1 MVKGEGDNVTVTSA
15 SAVRSEQPGYL
26 NVDQERPPY
35 LWAAL
40 TAFVVLAIYLATLAP
55 TTAFWDTSEY
65 IAAAKVLGIPHPPGN
80 PLFVIL
86 AHTFGLLPL
95 AASYAVRINLFAA
108 VTSAAS
114 AGLWFLVAERWL
126 RGIVAPRWAR
136 YAAAFGGVLVG
147 ATSWTVW
154 NQSTVNEKVYTV
166 SLLSIALVMWL
177 VVRWGDDEPGTHRDR
192 WLVLIAYVL
201 ALTSTNHLMGVLALP
216 ALIVYV
222 LWTDWRT
229 VLRPWAIVTFFALLL
244 ALTGQ
249 GMAIFLALEHAF
261 TGEWRS
267 SVPTDVTGLI
277 LTVLMLNVVG
287 FAVYKNWRD
296 PLVYLGLTAV
306 VVGISLNYFWL
317 PLRAGQY
324 PPINEG
330 EPVGFLSQSLQDVL
344 NRVQYGKPPL
354 SQRQATFGAQLANFW
369 QYFSW
374 QFARDWGQLGRVA
387 TGLFT
392 VLGLTGLWELWKRDR
407 RAGIA
412 CVALLATLSL
422 GLVYYMNF
430 KYGFS
435 QYPGEPSLPRE
446 VRERDY
452 FFVGSFAVYGA
463 FVALGLGAVMRTV
476 VEFLRDRGTP
486 VSRWAMASPVLALA
500 LIPLLGNHVTASRA
514 HETIP
519 RDFAYDILQS
529 VEPYGILIT
538 AGDNDTF
545 PLWYAQEVEGIRRD
559 VTLANLSLMNTRWHL
574 RQLRRR
580 ETPAFDPSRAA
591 SLWKPTEE
599 PGLPLTD
606 SADAANK
613 ASDKWPRPTE
623 PVFSLTQAQLDSLP
637 EAMQVPAKGGIA
649 FDSLRLDF
657 GQDVLM
663 LQDLAS
669 IFLIRDN
676 LGKRP
681 VYFSWSDGGYP
692 DQTLGLSPYL
702 VSQGFVRKLM
712 SRPVVP
718 NDSIVLN
725 PSLGYLDVPRT
736 EKLLWD
742 VYHWRSAARPRPRG
756 WVDQPSG
763 SILQLYA
770 VVYGGAA
777 KSLAAAGQKAEA
789 ARADSVANAV
799 SRSLGRENQ
808 F

>member
-1 MVKGEGDNVTVTSA
+1 VSGERELNSEYDTSGA
-15 SAVRSEQPGYL
+15 
-26 NVDQERPPY
+26 RPPY
-35 LWAAL
+35 AWAVA
-40 TAFVVLAIYLATLAP
+40 TAVVVFLIYLATLAP

-108 VTSAAS
+108 LTSAAS

-126 RGIVAPRWAR
+126 RGIVPLRWAR

-177 VVRWGDDEPGTHRDR
+177 VVRWGDDVPGTHRDR

-216 ALIVYV
+216 ALAVYV

-229 VLRPWAIVTFFALLL
+229 VLRPWAIVTFYALLL
-244 ALTGQ
+244 AITGDWITMLQ
-249 GMAIFLALEHAF
+249 GGAHGGA
-261 TGEWRS
+261 
-267 SVPTDVTGLI
+267 LI
-277 LTVLMLNVVG
+277 LVSLIVLGYALW
-287 FAVYKNWRD
+287 KTPKD
-296 PLVYLGLTAV
+296 PLVYLGLAAV

-317 PLRAGQY
+317 PLRAAQF
-324 PPINEG
+324 PAINEG
-330 EPVGFLSQSLQDVL
+330 EPVGFLSQALQDVL
-344 NRVQYGKPPL
+344 NRVQYGKPAL
-354 SQRQATFGAQLANFW
+354 STRQASFGAQLANFW

-374 QFARDWGQLGRVA
+374 QFARDWGRWGGAA
-387 TGLFT
+387 TGIFT
-392 VLGLTGLWELWKRDR
+392 LLGLIGLWELWKKDR
-407 RAGIA
+407 RAGLAGI
-412 CVALLATLSL
+412 ALLATLSV

-435 QYPGEPSLPRE
+435 QYPGEPGLPRE

-452 FFVGSFAVYGA
+452 FFVGSFAIYGA
-463 FVALGLGAVMRTV
+463 FVALGFGAVMRGI
-476 VEFLRDRGTP
+476 VEFFRDKGTLT
-486 VSRWAMASPVLALA
+486 SRWAMASPLLALA
-500 LIPLLGNHVTASRA
+500 LVPLLGNRITASRA

-580 ETPAFDPSRAA
+580 ETPPFDPSKAA
-591 SLWKPTEE
+591 ALWKPREE
-599 PGLPLTD
+599 PGVPLTD
-606 SADAANK
+606 SATASSK
-613 ASDKWPRPTE
+613 AGSLWQRPKG
-623 PVFSLTQAQLDSLP
+623 PVLSLTEAQLDSLP
-637 EAMQVPAKGGIA
+637 EAMQVPDKGGVT
-649 FDSLRLDF
+649 FDSLKIEF

-676 LGKRP
+676 LGERP

-702 VSQGFVRKLM
+702 VSQGLVRKLM
-712 SRPVVP
+712 PKPVVP

-725 PSLGYLDVPRT
+725 PSLGYLDLPRT

-742 VYHWRSAARPRPRG
+742 VYHWKAAARTRPRG

-770 VVYGGAA
+770 IIYGGAA
-777 KSLAAAGQKAEA
+777 KSLQSAGQKTEA

-799 SRSLGRENQ
+799 SRSLGRGEP

>member
-1 MVKGEGDNVTVTSA
+1 
-15 SAVRSEQPGYL
+15 L
-26 NVDQERPPY
+26 
-35 LWAAL
+35 L
-40 TAFVVLAIYLATLAP
+40 TALVVFAIYLATLAP

-108 VTSAAS
+108 VTSAAA

-126 RGIVAPRWAR
+126 RGIVPQRWPR
-136 YAAAFGGVLVG
+136 YAAAFAGVLVG

-154 NQSTVNEKVYTV
+154 NQSTVNEKVYTL
-166 SLLSIALVMWL
+166 SLLSMALVMWL

-216 ALIVYV
+216 ALAVYV

-229 VLRPWAIVTFFALLL
+229 VLRPWAIVTFYALLL
-244 ALTGQ
+244 A
-249 GMAIFLALEHAF
+249 
-261 TGEWRS
+261 
-267 SVPTDVTGLI
+267 VTGKWIAMLHGG
-277 LTVLMLNVVG
+277 TVGIALLLLSL
-287 FAVYKNWRD
+287 AIIAYALWRTPRD
-296 PLVYLGLTAV
+296 PLVYLGLAAV
-306 VVGISLNYFWL
+306 VVGISLNYLWL
-317 PLRAGQY
+317 PLRAAQY

-330 EPVGFLSQSLQDVL
+330 EPVGFLSQALQDVL

-354 SQRQATFGAQLANFW
+354 SQRQASFTAQLANFW

-374 QFARDWGQLGRVA
+374 QFARDWGRVGAAA

-412 CVALLATLSL
+412 GVALLATLSL

-463 FVALGLGAVMRTV
+463 FVALGFGAVMRRI
-476 VEFLRDRGTP
+476 VEFLGDSGT
-486 VSRWAMASPVLALA
+486 STTRWAMASPILALA
-500 LIPLLGNHVTASRA
+500 LIPLLGNRITASRA
-514 HETIP
+514 HETTP

-580 ETPAFDPSRAA
+580 QTPQFDPSQAAALWKAA
-591 SLWKPTEE
+591 SVTPWRHPDT
-599 PGLPLTD
+599 
-606 SADAANK
+606 
-613 ASDKWPRPTE
+613 
-623 PVFSLTQAQLDSLP
+623 PVFSLTEAQLDSLP
-637 EAMQVPAKGGIA
+637 EAMQVPAQGGVA
-649 FDSLRLDF
+649 FDSLRIDF
-657 GQDVLM
+657 GQQDVLM
-663 LQDLAS
+663 LQDLAT

-712 SRPVVP
+712 PRPVVA

-725 PSLGYLDVPRT
+725 PTLGYLNLPRT

-742 VYHWRSAARPRPRG
+742 VYHWKSAARERPRG

-770 VVYGGAA
+770 VVYGGAS
-777 KSLAAAGQKAEA
+777 KTFAAAGQSAQA

-799 SRSLGRENQ
+799 TRNLNRGSP

>member
-1 MVKGEGDNVTVTSA
+1 VNATRDTGLTPNGA
-15 SAVRSEQPGYL
+15 A
-26 NVDQERPPY
+26 PPY
-35 LWAAL
+35 SWALL
-40 TAFVVLAIYLATLAP
+40 TAGIVLAIYIATLAP

-65 IAAAKVLGIPHPPGN
+65 IAAAKVLGIPDPPGN

-95 AASYAVRINLFAA
+95 ASEYAVRINLFAA
-108 VTSAAS
+108 VTSAAA

-126 RGIVAPRWAR
+126 RTVVPHRWAR

-177 VVRWGDDEPGTHRDR
+177 VVRWGDDAPGTHRDR

-216 ALIVYV
+216 ALAVYV

-244 ALTGQ
+244 AVS
-249 GMAIFLALEHAF
+249 
-261 TGEWRS
+261 GEWMAL
-267 SVPTDVTGLI
+267 VHGGTVG
-277 LTVLMLNVVG
+277 TVLIITSILVLG
-287 FAVYKNWRD
+287 YALWKTPRD
-296 PLVYLGLTAV
+296 PLVYLGLAAV
-306 VVGISLNYFWL
+306 VVGISLNYLWL
-317 PLRAGQY
+317 PMRAAQY

-330 EPVGFLSQSLQDVL
+330 EPVGFLSQALQDVL

-354 SQRQATFGAQLANFW
+354 SQRQATFTAQLANFW

-374 QFARDWGQLGRVA
+374 QFARDWGRLAGVGTA
-387 TGLFT
+387 IFT
-392 VLGLTGLWELWKRDR
+392 LLGLGGLASLWKNDR
-407 RAGIA
+407 RAGLA
-412 CVALLATLSL
+412 AVALLGTLSV

-452 FFVGSFAVYGA
+452 FFLASFAVFGA
-463 FVALGLGAVMRTV
+463 FVAVGLGALMQQIVL
-476 VEFLRDRGTP
+476 FLRDRGTP
-486 VSRWAMASPVLALA
+486 TSRWAVASPVLAVA
-500 LIPLLGNHVTASRA
+500 LVPLFGNRITASRA
-514 HETIP
+514 HETMP

-580 ETPAFDPSRAA
+580 ETPEFDPSRAA
-591 SLWKPTEE
+591 VLWKPRPAES
-599 PGLPLTD
+599 GVPLTD
-606 SADAANK
+606 STGKGGDQRIA
-613 ASDKWPRPTE
+613 WPLPSE
-623 PVFSLTQAQLDSLP
+623 PVLSLTEAQLDSLP
-637 EAMQVPAKGGIA
+637 EAMRVPENQAVSFGSLKLA
-649 FDSLRLDF
+649 FGD
-657 GQDVLM
+657 DVLL
-663 LQDLAS
+663 LQDLAT

-676 LGKRP
+676 MGKRP
-681 VYFSWSDGGYP
+681 IYFSWSDGGYP
-692 DQTLGLSPYL
+692 DQTLGLSEYL
-702 VSQGFVRKLM
+702 VSQGFVRKLV
-712 SRPVVP
+712 SKPVVP
-718 NDSIVLN
+718 SDSIVQ
-725 PSLGYLDVPRT
+725 SQGLGFVDLPRT

-742 VYHWRSAARPRPRG
+742 VYHWKSAARDRPRG
-756 WVDQPSG
+756 WVDMPSG
-763 SILQLYA
+763 SILQLYE
-770 VVYGGAA
+770 VIYGGAA
-777 KSLAAAGQKAEA
+777 KVFATAGQTALA
-789 ARADSVANAV
+789 TRADSVAKEVRQNL
-799 SRSLGRENQ
+799 SREPQ

>member
-1 MVKGEGDNVTVTSA
+1 LRISIPHPE
-15 SAVRSEQPGYL
+15 RSEGSIK
-26 NVDQERPPY
+26 PPY
-35 LWAAL
+35 HWAAL
-40 TAFVVLAIYLATLAP
+40 TALIVFAIYLASLAP

-126 RGIVAPRWAR
+126 RGIVPVRWAR
-136 YAAAFGGVLVG
+136 YAAAFAGVLVG

-154 NQSTVNEKVYTV
+154 NQSTVNEKVYTL
-166 SLLSIALVMWL
+166 SLLSMALVMWL

-216 ALIVYV
+216 ALAVYV

-229 VLRPWAIVTFFALLL
+229 VLRPWAVVTFYALLL
-244 ALTGQ
+244 ALTGDWIAMLQ
-249 GMAIFLALEHAF
+249 GGTA
-261 TGEWRS
+261 GG
-267 SVPTDVTGLI
+267 VLI
-277 LTVLMLNVVG
+277 LVTLVVLG
-287 FAVYKNWRD
+287 FALYKTPRD
-296 PLVYLGLTAV
+296 PLVYLGLAAV

-317 PLRAGQY
+317 PLRAAQY

-330 EPVGFLSQSLQDVL
+330 EPVGFLSQALQDVL

-354 SQRQATFGAQLANFW
+354 SQRQATFTAQLANFW

-374 QFARDWGQLGRVA
+374 QFARDWGRLGAAA
-387 TGLFT
+387 TGVFT

-412 CVALLATLSL
+412 GVALLATLTV
-422 GLVYYMNF
+422 GLVFYMNF

-452 FFVGSFAVYGA
+452 FFMGFFAVYGA
-463 FVALGLGAVMRTV
+463 FVALGFGAVMRRM

-486 VSRWAMASPVLALA
+486 ERRWVAASPVLALA
-500 LIPLLGNHVTASRA
+500 LIPLLGNRITASRA
-514 HETIP
+514 NETLP

-529 VEPYGILIT
+529 VDPYGILIT

-580 ETPAFDPSRAA
+580 ETPPFDPARAA
-591 SLWKPTEE
+591 ALWKPRPEE
-599 PGLPLTD
+599 SGVPLTD
-606 SADAANK
+606 SARVNDRPMWSA
-613 ASDKWPRPTE
+613 PTE
-623 PVFSLTQAQLDSLP
+623 PVFSLTEAQLDSLP
-637 EAMQVPAKGGIA
+637 EAMQVPAAGGVA
-649 FDSLRLDF
+649 FDSLRIDF

-663 LQDLAS
+663 LQDLAT

-681 VYFSWSDGGYP
+681 VFFSWSDGGYP

-712 SRPVVP
+712 PKPVVA

-725 PSLGYLDVPRT
+725 PSLGYMNLPRT

-742 VYHWRSAARPRPRG
+742 VYHWRSAARDRPRG

-770 VVYGGAA
+770 VVYGGAS
-777 KSLAAAGQKAEA
+777 KSFAAAGRPALA
-789 ARADSVANAV
+789 ARADSVSSAV
-799 SRSLGRENQ
+799 QKNLSREEM

>member
-1 MVKGEGDNVTVTSA
+1 MTDL
-15 SAVRSEQPGYL
+15 P
-26 NVDQERPPY
+26 QERPPY
-35 LWAAL
+35 LGAL
-40 TAFVVLAIYLATLAP
+40 ATFAVVLLIYVLTLAP
-55 TTAFWDTSEY
+55 TTAFWDASEY

-80 PLFVIL
+80 PLFIIL
-86 AHTFGLLPL
+86 AHTYGLLPL
-95 AASYAVRINLFAA
+95 ASEYAARINLFAA
-108 VTSAAS
+108 TTSAGA
-114 AGLWFLVAERWL
+114 AAFWFLVAERWL
-126 RGIVAPRWAR
+126 RGIVPHRWAR
-136 YAAAFGGVLVG
+136 YGAAFGGALTG
-147 ATSWTVW
+147 ATLWTVW
-154 NQSTVNEKVYTV
+154 NQSVVNEKVYTV
-166 SLLSIALVMWL
+166 SLLSIAVVMYL
-177 VVRWGDDEPGTHRDR
+177 VVRWGDDEPGPHRDR

-201 ALTSTNHLMGVLALP
+201 ALTATNHLMGFLALP
-216 ALIVYV
+216 ALAIYV
-222 LWTDWRT
+222 LWTDWR
-229 VLRPWAIVTFFALLL
+229 VVIRPWAVVTFFFLLL
-244 ALTGQ
+244 AVSGTWLDMIQGGAGSLGPILWLLTLGVI
-249 GMAIFLALEHAF
+249 GYAL
-261 TGEWRS
+261 WRS
-267 SVPTDVTGLI
+267 PG
-277 LTVLMLNVVG
+277 
-287 FAVYKNWRD
+287 D
-296 PLVYLGLTAV
+296 PLVYLGILAV
-306 VVGISLNYFWL
+306 VVGISLNYIWL
-317 PLRAGQY
+317 PMRAGQY

-330 EPVGFLSQSLQDVL
+330 EPVGFWSQALQDVL
-344 NRVQYGKPPL
+344 NRVQYGKP
-354 SQRQATFGAQLANFW
+354 SIFDRQAPFFSGQLATFGN
-369 QYFSW
+369 YFTW
-374 QFARDWGQLGRVA
+374 QFARGWGWFSWQA
-387 TGLFT
+387 TVFFGA
-392 VLGLTGLWELWKRDR
+392 LGLTGPPSLWKHDR
-407 RAGIA
+407 RAGLA
-412 CVALLATLSL
+412 AAALLGVLTV

-430 KYGFS
+430 KYGYS
-435 QYPGEPSLPRE
+435 QYPDQPSLPRE
-446 VRERDY
+446 VRQRDY
-452 FFVGSFAVYGA
+452 FFMGSFSAYGV
-463 FVALGLGAVMRTV
+463 FVALGLGSWMLAIAD
-476 VEFLRDRGTP
+476 FLGDR
-486 VSRWAMASPVLALA
+486 VRRRWAAASPVLLLA
-500 LIPLLGNHVTASRA
+500 LIPLLANGSSAGRA
-514 HETIP
+514 GETMA

-545 PLWYAQEVEGIRRD
+545 PLWYAQEVEGVRRD

-599 PGLPLTD
+599 PGVPLTD
-606 SADAANK
+606 SSGTGKKDPG
-613 ASDKWPRPTE
+613 KWPLPTE
-623 PVFSLTQAQLDSLP
+623 PVFSLSEVQLDSLP

-649 FDSLRLDF
+649 FGNLRLDF

-712 SRPVVP
+712 PKPVVP

-725 PSLGYLDVPRT
+725 PSLGYLDVART

-742 VYHWRSAARPRPRG
+742 VYHWRSAARQRPRG

-777 KSLAAAGQKAEA
+777 KWLAAPGQKAEA

-799 SRSLGRENQ
+799 SRSLGRSNP

>member
-1 MVKGEGDNVTVTSA
+1 MS
-15 SAVRSEQPGYL
+15 SERELRTEAGL
-26 NVDQERPPY
+26 AAEHPPY
-35 LWAAL
+35 LWAGL
-40 TAFVVLAIYLATLAP
+40 TTVVVLAIYLATLAP

-216 ALIVYV
+216 ALVVYV

-229 VLRPWAIVTFFALLL
+229 VLRPWAIVTFYALLL
-244 ALTGQ
+244 ALTG
-249 GMAIFLALEHAF
+249 
-261 TGEWRS
+261 EWIAMLH
-267 SVPTDVTGLI
+267 GGAAGGLLI
-277 LTVLMLNVVG
+277 LLTLGVLGYALW
-287 FAVYKNWRD
+287 KTPRD
-296 PLVYLGLTAV
+296 PLVYLGLLAV
-306 VVGISLNYFWL
+306 IVGISLNYFWL
-317 PLRAGQY
+317 PLRAAQY
-324 PPINEG
+324 PAINEG

-374 QFARDWGQLGRVA
+374 QFARDWGQLGAAA
-387 TGLFT
+387 TVLFT
-392 VLGLTGLWELWKRDR
+392 LLGLTGLWELWKRDR

-463 FVALGLGAVMRTV
+463 FVALGLGALMRGV

-486 VSRWAMASPVLALA
+486 VSRWAMASPVLAVA
-500 LIPLLGNHVTASRA
+500 LIPLLGNRVTASRA

-599 PGLPLTD
+599 PGVPLTD
-606 SADAANK
+606 SSGTGKKDPG
-613 ASDKWPRPTE
+613 KWPLPTE
-623 PVFSLTQAQLDSLP
+623 PVFSLTEVQLDSLP
-637 EAMQVPAKGGIA
+637 EAMQVPNKGGIA
-649 FDSLRLDF
+649 FGNLRLDF

-712 SRPVVP
+712 PKPVVP

-742 VYHWRSAARPRPRG
+742 VYHWRSAARQRPRG

-777 KSLAAAGQKAEA
+777 KSLATAGQKAEA

-799 SRSLGRENQ
+799 SRSLGRANP